1 MNLPGG
7 RSFGVEGRLCSRGES
22 CSKPG
27 SDLGLA
33 LPRGNGTP
41 PGSDQPRVG
50 VLKASQGERRMPG
63 AGPSKESFDQ
73 SLPIKVPS
81 D

>member
-7 RSFGVEGRLCSRGES
+7 RSFGVEGRLCSQGES

-33 LPRGNGTP
+33 LPRGNGAP
-41 PGSDQPRVG
+41 PGSDQPRLG
-50 VLKASQGERRMPG
+50 VLKASLFAYARGWAIQRV
-63 AGPSKESFDQ
+63 F
-73 SLPIKVPS
+73 
-81 D
+81 

>member
-22 CSKPG
+22 CSTPG

-50 VLKASQGERRMPG
+50 VLKASQGERYARG
-63 AGPSKESFDQ
+63 WAIQRVF
-73 SLPIKVPS
+73 
-81 D
+81 